1 MKSPLAKARDKWLE
15 SDDGKE
21 CCKGNT
27 SGQYLQN
34 RLKKAFLAG
43 AEFSTERIEELE
55 LAKTIGIQACDLL
68 KERTKELEAEIGEY
82 AGLKVHNQQVE
93 RIKELKDYLVEFG
106 DHKCGCLAIATNNK
120 EHCTCGFEQA
130 LKGK

>member
-1 MKSPLAKARDKWLE
+1 MPY
-15 SDDGKE
+15 
-21 CCKGNT
+21 GN
-27 SGQYLQN
+27 
-34 RLKKAFLAG
+34 
-43 AEFSTERIEELE
+43 AERMWTYAEYIEEY
-55 LAKTIGIQACDLL
+55 AKL